1 MRKKNTNKFRGIV
14 LVSLFICGL
23 LAAIIFAPF
32 QFTAKAVDKNSK
44 KGLFVK
50 TSSHADGLENYD
62 IRKDSTKSDVIF
74 NFRQSANKNA
84 VDVADVRESFVR
96 GEESLRKRVP
106 TLKIEYNNDIRI
118 PEVIATDVWQAEAS
132 FLNSPSS
139 TRRSEILR
147 NFARENNELIGVS
160 DEQLNQLKVTADY
173 TNPDG
178 NLSFAH
184 LEQFIKGIPV
194 FRAEIKA
201 GFTKTGQ
208 MIRVINN
215 LAPGL
220 EYESLSNEFYN
231 PLNAVMSAAR
241 HIEVDAVD
249 SEFRVNQKLSNDLK
263 TVFERGSTMV
273 EAEKMYFPTEPGV
286 ARPAWR
292 VFIGKGVGAYYVIV
306 DAETGDLLWR
316 KNLTE
321 DQTQS
326 ATYNVYINPNAF
338 INVADSPFPFTPG
351 PINPGLGSQG
361 AAISRTSLTLI
372 GNEPPYTFN
381 NNGWITDGGNT
392 TDGNNVESGLD
403 RKLPNSGAIV
413 AVASDTDPGGTATGS
428 PSRTFNFAFVPGNPN
443 TNSGDEPLPVGQSPA
458 TCLALA
464 DASVPTNYQKAIT
477 TQLFYIINRYHDE
490 MYLLGF
496 TESARNFQNSNF
508 GRNPSGGTANAIAGN
523 DRVAAQA
530 QDCSGTDNANM
541 TTPADGSRPT
551 MQMYLWPGPTP
562 DFDGSLDA
570 DVIIHEHTHGL
581 SNRLHNNSSGLSD
594 NMARGMGEG
603 WGDFY
608 GHAMLSEPTDPING
622 IYSTGGYATYLVS
635 GGGGY
640 TANYYYGIRRF
651 PKAVMAFTGGPS
663 NRPHNPLTF
672 NDIDST
678 KIDVTD
684 GAYPAGIF
692 GGGNT
697 DQVHKMGEVWS
708 SALWEVRAR
717 FVGRH
722 GWAIGNRKVL
732 QIVTDGMKLAPTS
745 PNFLQERDAIIAA
758 ALASALAPEA
768 NVDANDVRQ
777 GFRIRGMGFS
787 ASIQNEGTGAN
798 NTRVTEAFDSA
809 PSAAMVEIGGRVTS
823 SNGYGIGKAKV
834 TLTDLR
840 GNTSTAI
847 TNAFGYYRFS
857 DVAVGENYVLQV
869 SHKKYQFASR
879 IISVFEGQDDVDFTE
894 Q

>member
-1 MRKKNTNKFRGIV
+1 MRKKNTEKFRGII
-14 LVSLFICGL
+14 LVILFICGL
-23 LAAIIFAPF
+23 LAAIIFVPF
-32 QFTAKAVDKNSK
+32 QFSAKAVDKSSK
-44 KGLFVK
+44 KGLSEK
-50 TSSHADGLENYD
+50 TSSHTDGLENYD

-74 NFRQSANKNA
+74 NFRQRADKNA
-84 VDVADVRESFVR
+84 VDVADVRDGFVR

-106 TLKIEYNNDIRI
+106 TLKIEYNKDIRI
-118 PEVIATDVWQAEAS
+118 PEVIATDVWQNEIS

-139 TRRSEILR
+139 ASRSEILR
-147 NFARENNELIGVS
+147 NFARENTELIGMS

-184 LEQFIKGIPV
+184 LEQFIKGVPV

-220 EYESLSNEFYN
+220 EYKSLSNEFYN
-231 PLNAVMSAAR
+231 PLDAVMSAAG
-241 HIEVDAVD
+241 HIEVEAID
-249 SEFRVNQKLSNDLK
+249 SEFQINQKLSTDLK
-263 TVFERGSTMV
+263 IVFERGSTMV

-306 DAETGDLLWR
+306 DAETGELLWR

-351 PINPGLGSQG
+351 PIDPGLGSQG
-361 AAISRTSLTLI
+361 TAISRTSLTLI
-372 GNEPPYTFN
+372 GNEAPYSFN

-428 PSRTFNFAFVPGNPN
+428 PSRTFNFPFVPGNPN

-477 TQLFYIINRYHDE
+477 TQLFYIVNRYHDE

-496 TESARNFQNSNF
+496 TEPARNFQTNNF
-508 GRNPSGGTANAIAGN
+508 GRGGTGN

-581 SNRLHNNSSGLSD
+581 SNRLHNNASGLSD

-608 GHAMLSEPTDPING
+608 GHAMLSEASDPING
-622 IYSTGGYATYLVS
+622 IYSTGGYATYLVT

-651 PKAVMAFTGGPS
+651 PKAVMAFTGGPL

-678 KIDVTD
+678 KINVTD
-684 GAYPAGIF
+684 GAFPQGIF
-692 GGGNT
+692 NGGNT

-722 GWAIGNRKVL
+722 GWATGNRKVL

-745 PNFLQERDAIIAA
+745 PNFLQERDAIVAA
-758 ALASALAPEA
+758 AQASAIAPDA
-768 NVDANDVRQ
+768 LVDANDVKQ

-798 NTRVTEAFDSA
+798 NTRVTEAFDLQ
-809 PSAAMVEIGGRVTS
+809 PSAAAVEIGGRVLTS
-823 SNGYGIGKAKV
+823 SGIGLGKATV
-834 TLTDLR
+834 SLTDSQ
-840 GNTSTAI
+840 GNTRTSI
-847 TNAFGYYRFS
+847 TSPFGYYQFS
-857 DVAVGENYVLQV
+857 GVAAGETYVVQV
-869 SHKKYQFASR
+869 NHKKYVFAPQVVS
-879 IISVFEGQDDVDFTE
+879 IFESLGNIDFVPQE
-894 Q
+894 